1 MAKKKRTRHLDV
13 GDEKAKSGS
22 KYPRDGY
29 GRGRRISWEGAVGS
43 QVGSGPVQI
52 FLGGFQEVGLESM
65 PVVVR
70 VPGMAGLTL
79 QEGQKE
85 GKGSD
90 LSPEGDQ

>member
-1 MAKKKRTRHLDV
+1 M
-13 GDEKAKSGS
+13 SGGGKDRRKDIIVQVS
-22 KYPRDGY
+22 KVERSGQT
-29 GRGRRISWEGAVGS
+29 G
-43 QVGSGPVQI
+43 GPVQI

-85 GKGSD
+85 GKGPD